1 MNILK
6 KSIMTFIAISSISV
20 IPVMANQDIAAQL
33 DQWYKNVFQESSQTT
48 SQVKEKGLQELKNT
62 VKEQQAAE
70 KEAAAAKI
78 QSFLQNSLDTSKD
91 NISNYQK
98 DYISRLEKA
107 KADLEKSIS
116 GEPTKKEKAKVDS
129 EITDDVEDVLSEVLG
144 E

>member
-1 MNILK
+1 
-6 KSIMTFIAISSISV
+6 MTFIAISSISV